1 MTLSSPRSIRR
12 RRSLLR
18 RRRAGF
24 TMLESLVVLA
34 LVALLAGMASQL
46 LRPPSARLRLE
57 AATRGFCATLRATR
71 SRAIAT
77 NGEAAV
83 VVDLF
88 SKTYASPVGGVGQLP
103 TDARITLDVANTQQL
118 SERSGAITFFPDGA
132 STGGDMILQTPDLRA
147 TISVNWLTGEAKCGL
162 G

>member
-1 MTLSSPRSIRR
+1 MARYRSRPRIPA
-12 RRSLLR
+12 RRS
-18 RRRAGF
+18 AGF
-24 TMLESLVVLA
+24 SMLESLVVLA

-46 LRPPSARLRLE
+46 LRPPSAHMRLE

-77 NGEAAV
+77 NDEAMV

-88 SKTYASPVGGVGQLP
+88 NKTYASPVGGEGRLP
-103 TDARITLDVANTQQL
+103 ADARITLDVASTQRL
-118 SERSGAITFFPDGA
+118 SDHSGAITFYPDGG
-132 STGGDMILQTPDLRA
+132 STGGDMALQISELRA
-147 TISVNWLTGEAKCGL
+147 TISVNWLTGEARCAL

>member
-1 MTLSSPRSIRR
+1 MMRRLRSHQ
-12 RRSLLR
+12 

-34 LVALLAGMASQL
+34 LVALLAGMSSQL

-57 AATRGFCATLRATR
+57 SATRSFCATLRATR

-77 NGEAAV
+77 NSEAAV

-88 SKTYASPVGGVGQLP
+88 SKTYTSPVGGVGQFPAEAVL
-103 TDARITLDVANTQQL
+103 TLDVANTQHV
-118 SERSGAITFFPDGA
+118 SERAGAITFFPDGA
-132 STGGDMILQTPDLRA
+132 STGGDMTLQIPEARA
-147 TISVNWLTGEAKCGL
+147 TVAVNWLTGEASCVFA
-162 G
+162 

>member
-1 MTLSSPRSIRR
+1 MTRR
-12 RRSLLR
+12 RRVLP

-24 TMLESLVVLA
+24 TMLESLVVLS
-34 LVALLAGMASQL
+34 LIALLAGMSSQL
-46 LRPPSARLRLE
+46 LRPPSARMRLE

-88 SKTYASPVGGVGQLP
+88 SKSYASPVGGVGKLP
-103 TDARITLDVANTQQL
+103 DDAKISLDIANTQRL
-118 SERSGAITFFPDGA
+118 SERSGAITFFPDGG
-132 STGGDMILQTPDLRA
+132 STGGDMILQTPEARA
-147 TISVNWLTGEAKCGL
+147 TISVNWLTGEARCAL

>member
-1 MTLSSPRSIRR
+1 MRR
-12 RRSLLR
+12 RRFPQ

-34 LVALLAGMASQL
+34 LIALLAGMSSQL
-46 LRPPSARLRLE
+46 LRPPSARMRLE

-88 SKTYASPVGGVGQLP
+88 SKTYASPVGGVGKLP
-103 TDARITLDVANTQQL
+103 ADAQIGLDVANTQRL
-118 SERSGAITFFPDGA
+118 SERSGAITFFPDGG
-132 STGGDMILQTPDLRA
+132 STGGDMILQTPEARA
-147 TISVNWLTGEAKCGL
+147 TISINWLTGEAKCGL

>member
-1 MTLSSPRSIRR
+1 MRRLRPRQ
-12 RRSLLR
+12 

-34 LVALLAGMASQL
+34 LVALLAGMSSQL
-46 LRPPSARLRLE
+46 LRPPSARMRLE
-57 AATRGFCATLRATR
+57 SAARSFCATLRATR
-71 SRAIAT
+71 ARAIAT

-103 TDARITLDVANTQQL
+103 ADAFLTFDVASTQRL
-118 SERSGAITFFPDGA
+118 SERTGAITFFPDGA
-132 STGGDMILQTPDLRA
+132 STGGDMTLQLPEARA
-147 TISVNWLTGEAKCGL
+147 TVAVNWLTGEASCAFL
-162 G
+162 

>member
-1 MTLSSPRSIRR
+1 MRRLRPRP
-12 RRSLLR
+12 

-34 LVALLAGMASQL
+34 LVALLAGMSSQL

-57 AATRGFCATLRATR
+57 SAARAFCATLRATR
-71 SRAIAT
+71 ARAIAA

-103 TDARITLDVANTQQL
+103 ADASLTLDVASTQRL
-118 SERSGAITFFPDGA
+118 SERAGAITFFPDGA
-132 STGGDMILQTPDLRA
+132 STGGDVTLQLPEARA
-147 TISVNWLTGEAKCGL
+147 TIAVNWLTGEASCAFP
-162 G
+162 